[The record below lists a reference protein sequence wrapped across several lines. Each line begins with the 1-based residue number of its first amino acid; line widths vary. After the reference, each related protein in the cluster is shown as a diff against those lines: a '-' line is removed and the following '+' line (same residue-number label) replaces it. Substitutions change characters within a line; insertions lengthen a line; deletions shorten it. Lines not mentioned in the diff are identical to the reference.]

1 MFIIRHVAVV
11 VTTDMTG
18 PQPSWRVKDVLIFIR
33 DMLIQRSVNHLDYT
47 KTISLYSVPDRI
59 KL

>member
-1 MFIIRHVAVV
+1 MFMFRHVSVV
-11 VTTDMTG
+11 VATDMTG
-18 PQPSWRVKDVLIFIR
+18 PQPSCRVKDVLIFIR

>member
-1 MFIIRHVAVV
+1 
-11 VTTDMTG
+11 MTG
-18 PQPSWRVKDVLIFIR
+18 PQPSYRVKDVLIFIR